1 MAKRIGLLTAGGDV
15 PGVNVCL
22 KALVYDATDRG
33 YDVIGIRKGW
43 EGLLFYY
50 PEDPATHGENV
61 MTLTKARVRDIDR
74 MAGSFLHSSRLNP
87 ALVSPRAAPA
97 FLRPRTQP
105 DQPLD
110 LTDHI
115 KRVVDKLQLEAL
127 VVLGDKAALVYG
139 ARLTAE
145 SVPLIGI
152 PKTVHNDVN
161 GSDYCLGFSTALGRG
176 VGFIHEIRAMAGSR
190 EEIAV
195 VEILGRNTGLTTLL
209 ISLLASA
216 DRTLI
221 PEVPFDPERL
231 AELLVEDK
239 RMNPNNY
246 AILVMS
252 EATSIE
258 AERAPRYDYI
268 LSRLPG
274 SRLRARGLGVHGAEF
289 EKDSSGYVL
298 AGAREMGAEVSGS
311 GDEVTEILENLTG
324 QRLLLQ
330 RLSYLIRTGQPD
342 GQDLL
347 GAMNFA
353 TMAVDLLVEGKT
365 GRLIAYRQRDN
376 YVDLPIDT
384 VTQPEGNVDVAR
396 YYDTATYYPKPG
408 LLWAARV

>member
-1 MAKRIGLLTAGGDV
+1 
-15 PGVNVCL
+15 
-22 KALVYDATDRG
+22 
-33 YDVIGIRKGW
+33 
-43 EGLLFYY
+43 
-50 PEDPATHGENV
+50 
-61 MTLTKARVRDIDR
+61 LTKARVRDIDR

-145 SVPLIGI
+145 GVPLVGV

-221 PEVPFDPERL
+221 PEVSFDPERL